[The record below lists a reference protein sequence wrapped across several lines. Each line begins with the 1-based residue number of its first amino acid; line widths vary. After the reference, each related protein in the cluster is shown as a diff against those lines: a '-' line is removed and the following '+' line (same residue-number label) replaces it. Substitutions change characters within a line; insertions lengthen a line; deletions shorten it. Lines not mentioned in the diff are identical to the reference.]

1 MRHMRFNRYSALA
14 LAGVLLAL
22 APTAASV
29 QEVALVAPDAKE
41 VAKGYRAD
49 ELKLRS
55 VVNDKGEIIGHIDDF
70 IFGRD
75 NGPVFVVLS
84 VGDYVGLGAELVAVP
99 FKSLKLDDSS
109 GKIVLPGASLAALRK
124 LAVDPST
131 VQATMA
137 NGVLEIAI
145 PKPAPTETKKIEV
158 KEAA

>member
-1 MRHMRFNRYSALA
+1 MRRIRTASNSALA

-22 APTAASV
+22 TPAAGSA
-29 QEVALVAPDAKE
+29 QEVTLVALDAKE

-75 NGPVFVVLS
+75 NGPVFVVLK
-84 VGDYVGLGAELVAVP
+84 VGDFVGLSGELVAVP

-109 GKIVLPGASLAALRK
+109 GKVVLPGANLEALRK
-124 LAVDPST
+124 LPVFLY
-131 VQATMA
+131 
-137 NGVLEIAI
+137 NR
-145 PKPAPTETKKIEV
+145 
-158 KEAA
+158 